1 MKWWRHVYAALL
13 DAQCSLLIRKY
24 LKSKIDKKELVAGAV
39 FLQKIVVRKTLTN
52 LLKLWPRSRTIDTQT
67 LFALSTDFLPTLNF
81 TKQIYTNLLSNRP
94 THTRRMNDLF
104 ARVLTFEIVCGMRQE
119 RVTRVACAHGKT
131 EVQLICCS
139 SKRERVVDSI
149 IKMPTEP
156 F

>member
-1 MKWWRHVYAALL
+1 MPLCLMLNAHCSFGNIWNQRLTRRNLWR
-13 DAQCSLLIRKY
+13 DR
-24 LKSKIDKKELVAGAV
+24 

-81 TKQIYTNLLSNRP
+81 TKQIYTNLRSNRP

-156 F
+156 FKGFYV